1 MTINMI
7 GETEQHLPSQLFV
20 WLTEQIVRKLR
31 RKEIFS
37 ILLLKKATVMVRK
50 LHFRF
55 VSSLYVLATLTRGPD
70 DALASLR

>member
-50 LHFRF
+50 LL
-55 VSSLYVLATLTRGPD
+55 LYFLSILCGPD
-70 DALASLR
+70 DANQLSR